1 MSEYRTPP
9 PTRISPTSA
18 ISLQELQG
26 ASIVILCGR
35 NNSGKTFVLRQLAKA
50 HGQGAAYLGPQR
62 LSNFAALGAYG
73 PNPNRRSE
81 KYNQLIDLLR
91 QEGQNIDS
99 SPFSLQQAVAE
110 MSDEHRGKLLTLMNQ
125 LLGTHAE
132 ISKTIPDNEMSQRY
146 ISVDGFNLSFTS
158 SGFRLIITLLASFL
172 DEDYTAFLVD
182 EPEMGLSP
190 EIQGVFAD
198 FLLQE
203 ENRRKF
209 FPHMAQIVL
218 ATHSP
223 IFLDRVTLGNNYVI
237 DRIGSEITIRPVTSV
252 QELNSLQF
260 LLLGNRFETLFL
272 PSAILLVEGKTDHAY
287 LSRVMAMN
295 FPSSLLSIIHCGDD
309 SRLRQ
314 VLNIAVQMFNDLR
327 RSPYAD
333 RIFVVTDA
341 VHGTGLREHL
351 MRSGV
356 PERNIVVWSENGI
369 EFLYPREILEQ
380 RFGSFKELK
389 IQDDLVGANGTWEN
403 KSALGEFVL
412 ARLTDR
418 SELPTELIEKLI
430 VPLRE
435 LLY

>member
-1 MSEYRTPP
+1 MPEYRTPP
-9 PTRISPTSA
+9 PTRISESSEITLA
-18 ISLQELQG
+18 HLQE
-26 ASIVILCGR
+26 ASTVILCGR
-35 NNSGKTFVLRQLAKA
+35 NNSGKTFLLRELAKV
-50 HGQGAAYLGPQR
+50 HGDGASYLGPQR
-62 LSNFAALGAYG
+62 FANFNALGVYS

-81 KYNQLIDLLR
+81 KYRQLLDLLR
-91 QEGQNIDS
+91 QEGLNMDN
-99 SPFSLQQAVAE
+99 SPFNLQQAVAE
-110 MSDEHRGKLLTLMNQ
+110 MSDSRRGKLLTLVNQ
-125 LLGTHAE
+125 LLGAQAE
-132 ISKTIPDNEMSQRY
+132 ISKTIPENEMSQRY
-146 ISVDGFNLSFTS
+146 MSVDGFNLSFTS

-203 ENRRKF
+203 RNRREF
-209 FPHMAQIVL
+209 FPHMSQIVL

-223 IFLDRVTLGNNYVI
+223 IFLDRATLRNNYVI
-237 DRIGSEITIRPVTSV
+237 ERTGTEIFIRQVASV

-287 LSRVMAMN
+287 LSRVMASS
-295 FPSSLLSIIHCGDD
+295 FPSSLLSIVHCGDD

-314 VLNIAVQMFNDLR
+314 VLNIAVQMFTDLR

-333 RIFVVTDA
+333 RIFVITDA

-356 PERNIVVWSENGI
+356 PERNIIVWTENGI
-369 EFLYPREILEQ
+369 EFLYPRGILEQ
-380 RFGSFKELK
+380 RFGGFDTLE
-389 IQDDLVGANGTWEN
+389 IQADLVGANGIWEN
-403 KSALGEFVL
+403 KAALCEFVT
-412 ARLTDR
+412 ARIDDR
-418 SELPTELIEKLI
+418 TELPPELIEKLI
-430 VPLRE
+430 VPLKR